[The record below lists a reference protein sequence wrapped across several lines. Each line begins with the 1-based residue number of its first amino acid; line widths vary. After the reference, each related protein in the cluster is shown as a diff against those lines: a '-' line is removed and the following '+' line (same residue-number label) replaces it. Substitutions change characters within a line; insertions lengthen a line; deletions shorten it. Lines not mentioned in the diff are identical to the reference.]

1 MTDTIDRFTAG
12 GREFVLVGTAHVS
25 KESISEVESIIR
37 EEQPSVVCVEIDKGR
52 YSAMTDTNSWEKLD
66 IIKVIKE
73 GKTFLM
79 LANLALASFQ
89 RRLGKDI
96 GVKPGAEM
104 KRAIEVAQELGINF
118 ELCDREVQTTLK
130 RAWAS
135 CGFISKSKLLAALLS
150 SAFTTEKLDEA
161 GIESLKNKNELDGMM
176 SELSDYL
183 PSVKKTLIDE
193 RDQYLAS
200 RIWTASGQ
208 KLVAVIGAGHM
219 GGVHRRIEE
228 LAAGTINSD
237 VSALDT
243 MPPKGFWSKA
253 APWIIPAA
261 LVALFAVGFFRSGAE
276 MSINM
281 LLSWMLLNGSLA
293 ALGAVLA
300 LAHPLA
306 ILVSFVGAPIATINP
321 FIGVGMFSGLVQAI
335 LRKPRVSDAAAI
347 NEDVSSLKGIYKN
360 RITRV
365 LLVFFLSSLGGA
377 LGNAISIP
385 WLTALISG

>member
-1 MTDTIDRFTAG
+1 MTDTIDRFVAG

-37 EEQPSVVCVEIDKGR
+37 DEQPSVVCVEIDKGR
-52 YSAMTDTNSWEKLD
+52 YAAMTDERSWEKLD

-73 GKTFLM
+73 GKSFLM

-104 KRAIEVAQELGINF
+104 KRAIEVAQELGISF

-228 LAAGTINSD
+228 LAAGTVESD
-237 VSALDT
+237 VSSLDA

-276 MSINM
+276 MSFNM
-281 LLSWMLLNGSLA
+281 LLRWMLLNGSLA
-293 ALGAVLA
+293 AFGALLA

-321 FIGVGMFSGLVQAI
+321 FIGVGMFSGLVQAMF
-335 LRKPRVSDAAAI
+335 RKPCVSDAAAI
-347 NEDVSSLKGIYKN
+347 NDDISSLKGIYKN

-377 LGNAISIP
+377 LGNFISIP
-385 WLTALISG
+385 WLTALVSG